1 MIVEI
6 HKSSPS
12 MSGTLQYNESKVLG
26 GVASVIFEHG
36 IGSTGL
42 TEIYRMFEERERMS
56 LREAQHLSFQMSV
69 NPGPDDTIG
78 EDRIPAFVAELM
90 EGLGYGDQ
98 PWVVFRHE
106 DTGRIHYHVVSTRVD
121 ADGRK
126 IRDFYEKRAC
136 DRIVLS
142 LEGKYGF
149 VKGGAPKAVEATEAD
164 FPVFRPGEGDVVGM
178 IRACVKHSLSYRFT
192 TGKQFA
198 EVLRCHGVIVQEGLG
213 KKDLKAHLSFQGLG
227 QNGRPCT
234 ASVSGAKMGFDVR
247 EALRS
252 RTEYG
257 IGTDVSREKSALRND
272 LSEALDK
279 CGDLPSLVRELKGRG
294 IDIAIY
300 RDREGT
306 PRGATLIDHRN
317 ACVFKGSE
325 VSRPLGTALLNL
337 VAREKA
343 ADEEAETMVT
353 EAKETTSFNSGVSEA
368 LAMMLDVAMTAG
380 SGREGKSLEDPDLKK
395 KKKRKR

>member
-6 HKSSPS
+6 HKSSPT
-12 MSGTLQYNESKVLG
+12 MTGTLLYNENKVIG
-26 GVASVIFEHG
+26 GVASILCEHG
-36 IGSTGL
+36 IGSTDIA
-42 TEIYRMFEERERMS
+42 EINRVFEERERLS
-56 LREAQHLSFQMSV
+56 LREARHLSFQMSV

-78 EDRIPAFVAELM
+78 EDKIPEFVGALM
-90 EGLGYGDQ
+90 DGLGYGGQ

-142 LEGKYGF
+142 LEEKYGF
-149 VKGGAPKAVEATEAD
+149 VKGGAAKAAETSEAK
-164 FPVFRPGEGDVVGM
+164 FPVFRPGEDDVVGM
-178 IRACVKHSLSYRFT
+178 IRACVRHSLSYRFT

-213 KKDLKAHLSFQGLG
+213 KKDLKAHLSFQGIG
-227 QNGRPCT
+227 PDGRPCT

-252 RTEYG
+252 RTEQSV
-257 IGTDVSREKSALRND
+257 GTDVAREKSALRSD

-279 CGDLPSLVRELKGRG
+279 CGDLPSLVRELKGRC
-294 IDIAIY
+294 IDVVIY
-300 RDREGT
+300 RDRAGT
-306 PRGATLIDHRN
+306 PRGATLIDHRS

-325 VSRPLGTALLNL
+325 VSRPLGTALINL
-337 VAREKA
+337 AAGENA
-343 ADEEAETMVT
+343 ADEETGTKVT
-353 EAKETTSFNSGVSEA
+353 EVRETTSFNSGVSEA
-368 LAMMLDVAMTAG
+368 LATVLEVAVTAG
-380 SGREGKSLEDPDLKK
+380 SGRRGKSLEDPNL

>member
-1 MIVEI
+1 M
-6 HKSSPS
+6 
-12 MSGTLQYNESKVLG
+12 
-26 GVASVIFEHG
+26 
-36 IGSTGL
+36 
-42 TEIYRMFEERERMS
+42 YR
-56 LREAQHLSFQMSV
+56 LRQR
-69 NPGPDDTIG
+69 G
-78 EDRIPAFVAELM
+78 
-90 EGLGYGDQ
+90 
-98 PWVVFRHE
+98 
-106 DTGRIHYHVVSTRVD
+106 
-121 ADGRK
+121 
-126 IRDFYEKRAC
+126 
-136 DRIVLS
+136 
-142 LEGKYGF
+142 
-149 VKGGAPKAVEATEAD
+149 
-164 FPVFRPGEGDVVGM
+164 
-178 IRACVKHSLSYRFT
+178 
-192 TGKQFA
+192 
-198 EVLRCHGVIVQEGLG
+198 
-213 KKDLKAHLSFQGLG
+213 
-227 QNGRPCT
+227 
-234 ASVSGAKMGFDVR
+234 
-247 EALRS
+247 
-252 RTEYG
+252 EYG

-306 PRGATLIDHRN
+306 PRGAILIDHRN

>member
-1 MIVEI
+1 
-6 HKSSPS
+6 
-12 MSGTLQYNESKVLG
+12 
-26 GVASVIFEHG
+26 
-36 IGSTGL
+36 
-42 TEIYRMFEERERMS
+42 MS

-126 IRDFYEKRAC
+126 IRDFYEKMSC
-136 DRIVLS
+136 DRIVRS

-149 VKGGAPKAVEATEAD
+149 VKGGAPKAVEATETD
-164 FPVFRPGEGDVVGM
+164 FPVFRPGESDVIGM

-192 TGKQFA
+192 TEKQFA

-227 QNGRPCT
+227 QDGRPCT
-234 ASVSGAKMGFDVR
+234 ASVSGVKMGFDVR

-257 IGTDVSREKSALRND
+257 IGTDVSREKSALRSD

-294 IDIAIY
+294 IDVVTY
-300 RDREGT
+300 RDRAGT

-337 VAREKA
+337 VGGEKVP
-343 ADEEAETMVT
+343 DDVT
-353 EAKETTSFNSGVSEA
+353 EATVTEVRETTSFNSGVSEA
-368 LAMMLDVAMTAG
+368 LATMLEVAMTAG
-380 SGREGKSLEDPDLKK
+380 SGRRGKSLEDPNRRK